1 MSHSSQPNGN
11 TTITLERSNATANRP
26 HNIETNT
33 SQKQG
38 LNMDKDEHFDLV
50 IANPS
55 VRQALKEAIT
65 KSNNTE
71 NPPPKTQTAG
81 SKDKTLQN
89 KNNQK
94 SKIPLVPPIQTLNPQ
109 STTLPKL
116 ILPKKS
122 KI

>member
-1 MSHSSQPNGN
+1 
-11 TTITLERSNATANRP
+11 
-26 HNIETNT
+26 
-33 SQKQG
+33 
-38 LNMDKDEHFDLV
+38 MDKDEHFDLV